1 MGDENQGKL
10 VNGIQVGLYFFFIS
24 LGNRSFRDVEK

>member
-10 VNGIQVGLYFFFIS
+10 VNGIQVGLYFFFIKTS
-24 LGNRSFRDVEK
+24 YFKS